1 MCTNRLCVR
10 AHGRVRAIMSCSQTY
25 RLALKDRQLAT
36 EGVERTVETLLVVS
50 QLPQA
55 LSQFLI
61 APHVIKHQALYRT
74 MPTEIRRF
82 GFLPSSGKLQGGRLK
97 VGPAG
102 ARRTY
107 DVAFFPASTKFT
119 VRPTRE
125 FISAFKVTTCVV
137 HVPPIPHMRQTGRR
151 TLHTN
156 TGTGSWEWREG
167 AARRWRC
174 VTQERPEWDAGRG
187 ETRKRKREGAA
198 ERTGSTCLFAEDT
211 SGSGEIR

>member
-97 VGPAG
+97 VGP
-102 ARRTY
+102 
-107 DVAFFPASTKFT
+107 
-119 VRPTRE
+119 
-125 FISAFKVTTCVV
+125 
-137 HVPPIPHMRQTGRR
+137 IPHMRQTRRR